1 MTDYTKKTGF
11 GAFFGAA
18 GAALQ
23 WRLMVLW
30 VLGLLLPTVIVALPL
45 WSTLGD
51 LLDYSVHADAWAS
64 QFNGL
69 MFGDTMASLMRNG
82 AWHKG
87 AAIVSLVTAL
97 LLSPFLTGMTVSSG
111 RSRRTLGF
119 GHLLQGGVVEYG
131 RMFRVLLWALLPFL
145 IVLAVAHVAL
155 GAAGKHEDTAVL
167 ESGADMGIHL
177 AFALIGIFFV
187 LAHAIVESAR
197 AQFIAD
203 VSLRSATRALG
214 RGVRQLLRRPFAT
227 LAMYLGISLIGY
239 ALTLALTLLRI
250 RTTAAGTVGFLVALG
265 LVQLGVIVVAWMRTA
280 RLYALADVA
289 ASIGGPRRRRS
300 DFSQG

>member
-45 WSTLGD
+45 WSTLSD
-51 LLDYSVHADAWAS
+51 LLDYSVHADLWAN

-69 MFGDTMASLMRNG
+69 MFGDTVSLLMRNS
-82 AWHKG
+82 AWHMG
-87 AAIVSLVTAL
+87 AAIVSLIAAL
-97 LLSPFLTGMTVSSG
+97 LLSPFLTGMTIASG
-111 RSRRTLGF
+111 RSHRVLGF
-119 GHLLQGGVVEYG
+119 GHLLQAGVVEYG
-131 RMFRVLLWALLPFL
+131 RMFRVLLWALLPYL
-145 IVLAVAHVAL
+145 LVMVVAHAAL
-155 GAAGKHEDTAVL
+155 GVAGKHEDKAVL
-167 ESGADMGIHL
+167 ESAADMGNHL
-177 AFALIGIFFV
+177 AFALIGIVFV
-187 LAHAIVESAR
+187 LVHAIVESAR

-227 LAMYLGISLIGY
+227 LAMYLGISVIGY
-239 ALTLALTLLRI
+239 ALTLVLGLLRI

-280 RLYALADVA
+280 RLFALADVA
-289 ASIGGPRRRRS
+289 ASVGGPRRRRS